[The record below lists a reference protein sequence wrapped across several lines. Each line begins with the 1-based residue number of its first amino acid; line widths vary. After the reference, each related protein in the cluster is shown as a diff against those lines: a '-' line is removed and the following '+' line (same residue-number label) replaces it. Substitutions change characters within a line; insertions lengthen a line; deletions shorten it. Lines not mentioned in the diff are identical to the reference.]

1 MYELFSILGISPILK
16 HIHYIRKLIAVYVY
30 RLCTQEMFFLIL
42 LGHFTHDQN
51 DRVVTHAH

>member
-1 MYELFSILGISPILK
+1 MYEPFSILGFSPILK
-16 HIHYIRKLIAVYVY
+16 HFYIRKLIAVYVY